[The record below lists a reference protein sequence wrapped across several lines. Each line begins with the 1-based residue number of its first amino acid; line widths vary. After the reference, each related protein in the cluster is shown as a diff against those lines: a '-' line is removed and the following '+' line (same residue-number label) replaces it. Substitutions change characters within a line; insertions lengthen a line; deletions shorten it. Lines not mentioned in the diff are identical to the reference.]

1 MANEKDSELG
11 NFSIESTMDMGL
23 GNQELLSDLYAS
35 ETSTANPD
43 EIKKIE
49 TTAPVTKKKSEAP
62 VKKKEETKKEDE
74 EEEDE
79 TSKKSLASFLTD
91 EDEEEERQDEE
102 EEDSSKKDKKKA
114 PKKEEEDNNQEEQED
129 EEGEEDSSAE
139 KNQFEILSKELYKL
153 GVFTK
158 GEDEEDAP
166 EVKTAEEFLERFN
179 FEKKKGAIETIESFI
194 GQFGEDYKNA
204 FEAIYVKGVDPKE
217 YFSTYNK
224 IQNFAELDLASEENQ
239 LLVIRQALQ
248 DQGFEEDD
256 VKSELERLKNYGD
269 LEAVAQKHHK
279 VLIKKEAAKLQQ
291 LEQENQVRLQEQRA
305 QKQKYAANVTA
316 VLQEKIKAKE
326 FDGIPLS
333 PKIAGELQD
342 FLLVEK
348 WKTPSGETLTDFDRT
363 ILDLKRPENHAMKVK
378 VALILKTLEKDP
390 TLSTIQKAGITKK
403 SDQLFGDLVIT
414 KSGKESKSDGSGKKV
429 KSAYWSGL

>member
-1 MANEKDSELG
+1 VGVKDKNIYVG
-11 NFSIESTMDMGL
+11 
-23 GNQELLSDLYAS
+23 AS

-166 EVKTAEEFLERFN
+166 EGSQSAAGDSTDMPPLETGGDNTASVSAEASRMEE
-179 FEKKKGAIETIESFI
+179 
-194 GQFGEDYKNA
+194 
-204 FEAIYVKGVDPKE
+204 VD
-217 YFSTYNK
+217 
-224 IQNFAELDLASEENQ
+224 
-239 LLVIRQALQ
+239 
-248 DQGFEEDD
+248 
-256 VKSELERLKNYGD
+256 
-269 LEAVAQKHHK
+269 
-279 VLIKKEAAKLQQ
+279 
-291 LEQENQVRLQEQRA
+291 
-305 QKQKYAANVTA
+305 
-316 VLQEKIKAKE
+316 
-326 FDGIPLS
+326 
-333 PKIAGELQD
+333 
-342 FLLVEK
+342 
-348 WKTPSGETLTDFDRT
+348 
-363 ILDLKRPENHAMKVK
+363 
-378 VALILKTLEKDP
+378 
-390 TLSTIQKAGITKK
+390 
-403 SDQLFGDLVIT
+403 
-414 KSGKESKSDGSGKKV
+414 
-429 KSAYWSGL
+429 